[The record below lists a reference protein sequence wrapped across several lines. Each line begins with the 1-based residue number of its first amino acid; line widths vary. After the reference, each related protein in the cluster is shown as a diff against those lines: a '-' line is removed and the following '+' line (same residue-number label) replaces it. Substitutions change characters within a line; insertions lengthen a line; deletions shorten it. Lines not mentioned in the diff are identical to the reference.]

1 MVVHP
6 QIQDPGSPEAAPE
19 NPNPDSRLLQI
30 RGATQKNPCQKIDFA
45 KFSKTLTKI

>member
-1 MVVHP
+1 MVVHL
-6 QIQDPGSPEAAPE
+6 QIQDSGSPGAAPE
-19 NPNPDSRLLQI
+19 NPIPDSRLLQT